1 MSLLV
6 EPSYDKITV
15 ANVMITTFAT
25 NHSSPLKLITLLPDG
40 HKFHTVPL
48 VSAQRLLRLPELIG
62 QSRNHSEAEIY
73 ILVEMRDLSTAINE
87 NYTEK

>member
-6 EPSYDKITV
+6 ESSYDKITV

-25 NHSSPLKLITLLPDG
+25 NHSSPLKLITLPDG

>member
-1 MSLLV
+1 MSPLV
-6 EPSYDKITV
+6 EPSYDQITV

-25 NHSSPLKLITLLPDG
+25 NHSSPLKLITLPDS
-40 HKFHTVPL
+40 HKFHTGVPL